1 MDNPLLRLL
10 NPTPM
15 QNQRGSGAMP
25 VMQQPQMPAPQM
37 QQKPNGMN
45 FMRDLVAGA
54 LLSYGGAGVAP
65 VLAGQQ
71 NRRRQQEE
79 MFQQQQEQT
88 AKNQTIAY
96 FEQKDPEI
104 ANALKAGVIDG
115 RTAMAMW
122 QEKAQSAQPG
132 PGDFL
137 NAGGGRIYDA
147 RNRQWVAPPEPQ
159 QQVAASTFDPEMQGP
174 PMAPAA
180 QTAGRQPPPAKPAPA
195 LTEGQSKD
203 TVYSIKGE
211 GALPVLSQHGKA
223 LTDFSQ
229 SVAGNIPMIGNY
241 MKSPEYQQAEQA
253 GAEFLAAIL
262 RKDTGAAVTQQEFDI
277 YGAMYLPR
285 PGDSPQVL
293 QQKEV
298 ARIRA
303 LEAIRAGLPTQA
315 ILKMQEADQS
325 IGSRASQIPQ
335 QPVVIDGFTIE
346 AVE

>member
-10 NPTPM
+10 SPQPM
-15 QNQRGSGAMP
+15 QP
-25 VMQQPQMPAPQM
+25 QQAAPN
-37 QQKPNGMN
+37 KGMN

-54 LLSYGGAGVAP
+54 LLSYGGAGVQP
-65 VLAGQQ
+65 VLAGQE
-71 NRRRQQEE
+71 NRRQREQQ
-79 MFQQQQEQT
+79 MMAQQQEQA

-104 ANALKAGVIDG
+104 AAALKAGVIDG
-115 RTAMAMW
+115 RSAMVMW

-147 RNRQWVAPPEPQ
+147 RNRQWVSPPEQ
-159 QQVAASTFDPEMQGP
+159 QQVAASSFDPQMQGP
-174 PMAPAA
+174 PIAPAA
-180 QTAGRQPPPAKPAPA
+180 QPATRQPPPGKPAPA

-211 GALPVLSQHGKA
+211 GALPVLSEHGKA

-229 SVAGNIPMIGNY
+229 SVAGGIPLVGNY
-241 MKSPEYQQAEQA
+241 MKSPQYQQAEQA

-285 PGDSPQVL
+285 PGDSPEVL

-303 LEAIRAGLPTQA
+303 LEAIRAGLPAQA
-315 ILKMQEADQS
+315 IFKMEEANTS